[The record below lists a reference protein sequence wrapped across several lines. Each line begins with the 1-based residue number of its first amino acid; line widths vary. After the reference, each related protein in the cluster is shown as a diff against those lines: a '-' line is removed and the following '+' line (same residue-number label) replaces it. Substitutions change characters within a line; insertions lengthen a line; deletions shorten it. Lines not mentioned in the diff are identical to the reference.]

1 MKPAVFLD
9 RDGTII
15 KDRGYLGHTHQ
26 VEFYPFTFDCLR
38 WLQEKFLLF
47 IVTNQSGIAKGIVTH
62 EQVDKVNSFI
72 VSEFKKAGIKIA
84 AVYSCPHHVD
94 DNCQCH
100 KPKTLFAE
108 IAVKNFKIDL
118 KNSYMIG
125 DHPAD
130 VEFALNIQAKGIY
143 VLTGHGKKHYDEV
156 KNMHYFKQFKVCK
169 SLETASRLIINN
181 LKPK

>member
-15 KDRGYLGHTHQ
+15 KDKGYLGYIQQ

-38 WLQEKFLLF
+38 RLQEKYLLF
-47 IVTNQSGIAKGIVTH
+47 IVTNQSGIAKGIVTQ
-62 EQVDKVNSFI
+62 EQVDTLNSFI
-72 VSEFKKAGIKIA
+72 VSALKNAGIKIS
-84 AVYSCPHHVD
+84 AVYSCPHHRN
-94 DNCQCH
+94 DNCLCH

-108 IAVKNFKIDL
+108 IAAKDFHLDL

-130 VEFALNIQAKGIY
+130 VEFALNIGAKGFY
-143 VLTGHGKKHYDEV
+143 VLTGHGKKHYAEV
-156 KNMHYFKQFKVCK
+156 KNMHYYNQIKVCK
-169 SLETASRLIINN
+169 SLETMTRLIFNT
-181 LKPK
+181 L